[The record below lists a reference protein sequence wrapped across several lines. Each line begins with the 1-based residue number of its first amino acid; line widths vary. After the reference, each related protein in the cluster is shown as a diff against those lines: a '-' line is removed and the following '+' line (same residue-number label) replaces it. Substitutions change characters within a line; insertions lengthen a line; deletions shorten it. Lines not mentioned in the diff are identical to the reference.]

1 MTLLFVSIGIG
12 TIAVL
17 AALGAGLL
25 ESRIGSIVTAAL
37 TLLIIV
43 GALPTATFLMT
54 SATGLLLSGYIA
66 VGMGEFY
73 YRMFRSGNH
82 QHQSASN
89 GEFRC
94 FAGIRT
100 NRFVFAVAW

>member
-1 MTLLFVSIGIG
+1 MTLLFISIGIG

-17 AALGAGLL
+17 AALGAGLF

-37 TLLIIV
+37 TLLIVV
-43 GALPTATFLMT
+43 GALPTATFLLT
-54 SATGLLLSGYIA
+54 SATGLLISGYMI

-73 YRMFRSGNH
+73 HRLFRSGINR
-82 QHQSASN
+82 QRSANN

>member
-1 MTLLFVSIGIG
+1 MTLLFVSIAVG
-12 TIAVL
+12 TIALL

-37 TLLIIV
+37 TLLIVI
-43 GALPTATFLMT
+43 GALPTAAFLVT
-54 SATGLLLSGYIA
+54 SATGLLISGYMV

-73 YRMFRSGNH
+73 HRLFRSGVNRR
-82 QHQSASN
+82 QSASN